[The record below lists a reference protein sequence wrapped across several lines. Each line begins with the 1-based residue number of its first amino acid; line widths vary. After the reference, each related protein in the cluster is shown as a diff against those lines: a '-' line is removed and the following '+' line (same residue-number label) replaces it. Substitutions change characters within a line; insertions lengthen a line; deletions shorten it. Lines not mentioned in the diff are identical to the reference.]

1 MNFGPAPEPHDALS
15 DSRPSRSAGG
25 DAGDF
30 TRLATAARQY
40 ISASYLRENPQHE
53 LLHQDLQAA
62 ADLPDEGAESS
73 PAGFQAIWESLASQP
88 RILALSYCRMHSFL
102 VENQTSRRRD
112 CDEHEATFI
121 QLQQA
126 REELEDCRAKLKA
139 SSAEIA
145 LEERSAARNELPYR
159 LGAAILACSRK
170 PGGWLRMPFAAIR
183 EMRRPIPK
191 EPSARSQLQKTPN
204 HGKSTGKKDKDDSA
218 IKQQLSYRLG
228 CTLVRHARSPIGWV
242 TLPFAL
248 VGETVAFKRK
258 RRKRTGSNKS
268 SKSAGKTSPNDGRKK
283 SA

>member
-1 MNFGPAPEPHDALS
+1 
-15 DSRPSRSAGG
+15 
-25 DAGDF
+25 
-30 TRLATAARQY
+30 
-40 ISASYLRENPQHE
+40 
-53 LLHQDLQAA
+53 
-62 ADLPDEGAESS
+62 
-73 PAGFQAIWESLASQP
+73 
-88 RILALSYCRMHSFL
+88 MHSFL